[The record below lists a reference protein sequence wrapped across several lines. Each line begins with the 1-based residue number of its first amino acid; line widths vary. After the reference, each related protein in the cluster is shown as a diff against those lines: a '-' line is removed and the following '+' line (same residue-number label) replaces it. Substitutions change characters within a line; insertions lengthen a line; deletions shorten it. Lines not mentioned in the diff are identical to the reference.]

1 MDKNVTEL
9 IGARHYILQSF
20 VTMGITD
27 MKEIATTLIDS
38 SACTMV
44 FLRKYNLADDYEEFV
59 NELKIEMIS
68 LEKKHAQKNQKNKTK
83 QTFEKTTN
91 VKKRASVAEVW
102 SEEDSVTA
110 SESMAV
116 ALPPSTAP
124 VPLVTPEQRR
134 ARLNYLMSQIGA
146 GTEMIR
152 VGQETVLVA
161 LSEINREQLY
171 LEISGCAVME
181 QFVTENTVFEWWK
194 IEKALPAVDK
204 LFSSEINRKS
214 LNGKSDKVLLKIIE
228 GLREENALFEDGE
241 VRFPDGRTMGLSDYE
256 KSFAS
261 KNQKEFSKILSDKDK
276 RIGDLENQVTNTKKE
291 ASSYKEAM
299 EELHKIV
306 DDQTKDTGISPEVRR
321 AFRER
326 QELSEI
332 LMNSLNSI
340 QSQADVI
347 LAAHDS
353 DFSKLDHSLE
363 NGKVVS
369 IFLTSLS
376 GIYKSIHEKWS
387 DCLPVPMMEDLG

>member
-1 MDKNVTEL
+1 MKKKKDKKETT
-9 IGARHYILQSF
+9 GQQSAK
-20 VTMGITD
+20 T
-27 MKEIATTLIDS
+27 KAP
-38 SACTMV
+38 
-44 FLRKYNLADDYEEFV
+44 
-59 NELKIEMIS
+59 
-68 LEKKHAQKNQKNKTK
+68 EKKK
-83 QTFEKTTN
+83 QES
-91 VKKRASVAEVW
+91 ASVAKVW
-102 SEEDSVTA
+102 QEEENSATTTA
-110 SESMAV
+110 EESMAL
-116 ALPPSTAP
+116 AIPAESSST
-124 VPLVTPEQRR
+124 PLVTPELRR

-161 LSEINREQLY
+161 LSEVNQEQLF
-171 LEISGCAVME
+171 LEVPGCTGME
-181 QFVTENTVFEWWK
+181 QFVNENTVFEWWK
-194 IEKALPAVDK
+194 IEKALPAVNK

-214 LNGKSDKVLLKIIE
+214 LGGKSDKALLRIIE

-241 VRFPDGRTMGLSDYE
+241 VRFPDGRAMSLSDYE

-261 KNQKEFSKILSDKDK
+261 KNQKEISKILSDKDK
-276 RIGDLENQVTNTKKE
+276 RIGDLENQVTNTRNE
-291 ASSYKEAM
+291 AANYKASM
-299 EELHKIV
+299 DELHKIV
-306 DDQTKDTGISPEVRR
+306 DDQTRETGISPSVRK

-326 QELSEI
+326 QELSVI
-332 LMNSLNSI
+332 LMESLNSI

>member
-1 MDKNVTEL
+1 MPK
-9 IGARHYILQSF
+9 
-20 VTMGITD
+20 
-27 MKEIATTLIDS
+27 
-38 SACTMV
+38 
-44 FLRKYNLADDYEEFV
+44 
-59 NELKIEMIS
+59 
-68 LEKKHAQKNQKNKTK
+68 KNQKNKTK

-110 SESMAV
+110 PESMAV

-171 LEISGCAVME
+171 LEIPGCAGME
-181 QFVTENTVFEWWK
+181 QFVTDNTVFEWWK

-204 LFSSEINRKS
+204 IFSSEINRKS
-214 LNGKSDKVLLKIIE
+214 LNGRSDKVLLRIIE

-241 VRFPDGRTMGLSDYE
+241 VRFPDGRTMSLSDYE

-326 QELSEI
+326 QELSGI
-332 LMNSLNSI
+332 LMESLNSI
-340 QSQADVI
+340 QSQADVL

-353 DFSKLDHSLE
+353 DFSKLEHSLE

>member
-1 MDKNVTEL
+1 MSKKNKKDTKASKPQPAKTKASEKKKPESVAKVWQEEEN
-9 IGARHYILQSF
+9 S
-20 VTMGITD
+20 
-27 MKEIATTLIDS
+27 ATT
-38 SACTMV
+38 
-44 FLRKYNLADDYEEFV
+44 
-59 NELKIEMIS
+59 
-68 LEKKHAQKNQKNKTK
+68 
-83 QTFEKTTN
+83 
-91 VKKRASVAEVW
+91 
-102 SEEDSVTA
+102 TA
-110 SESMAV
+110 GESMAL
-116 ALPPSTAP
+116 AIPAESSPT
-124 VPLVTPEQRR
+124 PLVTPELRR
-134 ARLNYLMSQIGA
+134 ARLNYLMHQIGA

-161 LSEINREQLY
+161 LAEVNQEQLF
-171 LEISGCAVME
+171 LEVPGCTGME

-214 LNGKSDKVLLKIIE
+214 LGGKSDKALLRIIE

-241 VRFPDGRTMGLSDYE
+241 VRFPDGRAMSLSDYE

-276 RIGDLENQVTNTKKE
+276 RIGDLENQVTNTRNE
-291 ASSYKEAM
+291 AASYKASM
-299 EELHKIV
+299 DELHKIV
-306 DDQTKDTGISPEVRR
+306 DDQTRDTGISPEVRK

-326 QELSEI
+326 RELSGI
-332 LMNSLNSI
+332 LMESLNSI

-387 DCLPVPMMEDLG
+387 DCLPVPMTEDLG

>member
-1 MDKNVTEL
+1 MPK
-9 IGARHYILQSF
+9 
-20 VTMGITD
+20 
-27 MKEIATTLIDS
+27 
-38 SACTMV
+38 
-44 FLRKYNLADDYEEFV
+44 
-59 NELKIEMIS
+59 
-68 LEKKHAQKNQKNKTK
+68 KNQKNKTK

-110 SESMAV
+110 PESMAV

-171 LEISGCAVME
+171 LEIPGCAGME
-181 QFVTENTVFEWWK
+181 QFVTDNTVFEWWK

-214 LNGKSDKVLLKIIE
+214 LNGRSDKVLLRIIE

-241 VRFPDGRTMGLSDYE
+241 VRFPDGRTMSLSDYE

-326 QELSEI
+326 QELSGI
-332 LMNSLNSI
+332 LMESLNSI
-340 QSQADVI
+340 QSQADVL

-353 DFSKLDHSLE
+353 DFSKLEHSLE

>member
-1 MDKNVTEL
+1 MPK
-9 IGARHYILQSF
+9 
-20 VTMGITD
+20 
-27 MKEIATTLIDS
+27 
-38 SACTMV
+38 
-44 FLRKYNLADDYEEFV
+44 
-59 NELKIEMIS
+59 
-68 LEKKHAQKNQKNKTK
+68 KNQKNKTK

-241 VRFPDGRTMGLSDYE
+241 VRFPDGRAMNLSDYE

>member
-1 MDKNVTEL
+1 MPK
-9 IGARHYILQSF
+9 
-20 VTMGITD
+20 
-27 MKEIATTLIDS
+27 
-38 SACTMV
+38 
-44 FLRKYNLADDYEEFV
+44 
-59 NELKIEMIS
+59 
-68 LEKKHAQKNQKNKTK
+68 KNQKNKTK

-204 LFSSEINRKS
+204 LFSSEINRKA
-214 LNGKSDKVLLKIIE
+214 LGGKSDKVLLKIIE

-241 VRFPDGRTMGLSDYE
+241 VRFPDGRAMNLSDYE

>member
-1 MDKNVTEL
+1 MPK
-9 IGARHYILQSF
+9 
-20 VTMGITD
+20 
-27 MKEIATTLIDS
+27 
-38 SACTMV
+38 
-44 FLRKYNLADDYEEFV
+44 
-59 NELKIEMIS
+59 
-68 LEKKHAQKNQKNKTK
+68 KNQKNKTK
-83 QTFEKTTN
+83 QTSEKTTN

-102 SEEDSVTA
+102 SEEDLVTA

-171 LEISGCAVME
+171 LEIPGCAVME

-214 LNGKSDKVLLKIIE
+214 LNGKSDKALLRIIE

>member
-1 MDKNVTEL
+1 MPK
-9 IGARHYILQSF
+9 
-20 VTMGITD
+20 
-27 MKEIATTLIDS
+27 
-38 SACTMV
+38 
-44 FLRKYNLADDYEEFV
+44 
-59 NELKIEMIS
+59 
-68 LEKKHAQKNQKNKTK
+68 KNQKNKTK

-171 LEISGCAVME
+171 LEIPGCAVME

-204 LFSSEINRKS
+204 LFSSEINRKA
-214 LNGKSDKVLLKIIE
+214 LGGKSDKVLLKIIE

-241 VRFPDGRTMGLSDYE
+241 VRFPDGRAMNLSDYE